1 MTQVKVKTRPTGAT
15 AVLARMGQPDLTT
28 PTGGTLGVTTSASDP
43 GFNPIDLLYSSLAAC
58 IVLSARIAAS
68 KLGILDRFENVT
80 AEVTGEK
87 AKTEPSRIETFHI
100 ALDIKGDFN
109 DDERQAI
116 GHMAEDICTV
126 SNTLRGDVAF
136 DLTVKA

>member
-58 IVLSARIAAS
+58 MVLSARIAAS

-100 ALDIKGDFN
+100 ALDIKGNFN

-126 SNTLRGDVAF
+126 SNTLKGNAEF
-136 DLTVKA
+136 ALSITG

>member
-58 IVLSARIAAS
+58 MVLSARIAAS

-126 SNTLRGDVAF
+126 SNTLRGAVSF

>member
-58 IVLSARIAAS
+58 MVLSARIAAS
-68 KLGILDRFENVT
+68 KLGILARLSEVKVH
-80 AEVTGEK
+80 VTGEK
-87 AKTEPSRIETFHI
+87 SHQEPFRITRFIIDMKVE
-100 ALDIKGDFN
+100 GDFLP
-109 DDERQAI
+109 EEKAEI
-116 GHMAEDICTV
+116 IVMAEEICTV
-126 SNTLRGDVAF
+126 SNTLKGSPEF
-136 DLTVKA
+136 SIEMP

>member
-15 AVLARMGQPDLTT
+15 AALARMGQPTLVT
-28 PTGGTLGVTTSASDP
+28 PTGGRLDVTTSASDA

-58 IVLSARIAAS
+58 MVLSARIAAS

-80 AEVTGEK
+80 AEVSGEK
-87 AKTEPSRIETFHI
+87 AKTEPSRIEIFHI

-109 DDERQAI
+109 DEERQAI

-126 SNTLRGDVAF
+126 SNTLRGSVEF
-136 DLTVKA
+136 TLTVKA